1 MISTHLYLY
10 KHVLS
15 DMGTHLSKKKKKPKY
30 LKCRYLS
37 NYFKKMKQNILKLI
51 R

>member
-15 DMGTHLSKKKKKPKY
+15 ESFKKEGKTQIFKMYRFVKLFKEDET
-30 LKCRYLS
+30 K
-37 NYFKKMKQNILKLI
+37 YFKID
-51 R
+51 

>member
-15 DMGTHLSKKKKKPKY
+15 DIGNS
-30 LKCRYLS
+30 S
-37 NYFKKMKQNILKLI
+37 FKKEGKTQIFKMYIFVKLFKENETKHLKI
-51 R
+51 